1 MSNHRKAASDR
12 LAHIRAYL
20 EKKNKP
26 ELVALL
32 LDLVQEMDEPTRQR
46 FWEHLAPQGIAT
58 ADLRYPFAD
67 DFLAK
72 LEAFAEEVAEGE
84 YYDE

>member
-1 MSNHRKAASDR
+1 MSNRRKAASDR

-20 EKKNKP
+20 EGKTKP

-46 FWEHLAPQGIAT
+46 F
-58 ADLRYPFAD
+58 
-67 DFLAK
+67 
-72 LEAFAEEVAEGE
+72 
-84 YYDE
+84 